1 MIPLP
6 DGFALRPVAGLIAL
20 VLAGL
25 ALGGHLAGRRVA
37 PYRAV
42 LAAVLGMALFLV
54 AVFFVQVPLQGFAY
68 RLIGS
73 AISPFWL
80 GDHPWLVPL
89 ALAFL
94 AGLCQEAARLLA
106 IVAAGRG
113 LSRASLP
120 LYGAVVGAAVGGIEA
135 AMVLGAVPPT
145 DLHLVSLA
153 LLERIGAVAFHTGA
167 GALLGLGLARA
178 RAAVA
183 FALALLL
190 HVAIDFF
197 AAAISYGI
205 GGLDLTETIGL
216 VVGLGLYLATLLAS
230 RRPLGRPP
238 VAFPA

>member
-25 ALGGHLAGRRVA
+25 AFGGHLAGRRA
-37 PYRAV
+37 SPYRAV
-42 LAAVLGMALFLV
+42 LAAALGMALFLV
-54 AVFFVQVPLQGFAY
+54 AVFLVQVPLQGFAY
-68 RLIGS
+68 RLVGS
-73 AISPFWL
+73 SISPFWL
-80 GDHPWLVPL
+80 GGHPWFVPL

-94 AGLCQEAARLLA
+94 AGLCQETARLLA

-120 LYGAVVGAAVGGIEA
+120 LLGAVVGAAVGGIEA

-145 DLHLVSLA
+145 GLHLVSLA
-153 LLERIGAVAFHTGA
+153 VLERIGAVAFHTGA
-167 GALLGLGLARA
+167 GALIGLGLGRG
-178 RAAVA
+178 RTGVA

-197 AAAISYGI
+197 AAALSYGI
-205 GGLDLTETIGL
+205 GGLYLTETITL
-216 VVGLGLYLATLLAS
+216 VVGLGLYLATLLGS
-230 RRPLGRPP
+230 RRTLSRPP
-238 VAFPA
+238 ATFPA